1 MRVSNAPLY
10 GPSAF
15 TLTATS
21 TMEFEAG
28 GRAATGPAAMP
39 SASAPAATVAM
50 RRRFTGVLLGRTLG
64 SGGPGAWTRSDRWVH
79 RSPGGGTPG
88 ASVSFPL
95 RGTTAHGLPGGGRT
109 RMASMP
115 GAWNAHGM

>member
-28 GRAATGPAAMP
+28 GRAATGPATMP

-50 RRRFTGVLLGRTLG
+50 RRRFTGVLLGRTVG
-64 SGGPGAWTRSDRWVH
+64 SGGPGAWTRSDRWF
-79 RSPGGGTPG
+79 T
-88 ASVSFPL
+88 
-95 RGTTAHGLPGGGRT
+95 GLPAAGHRAP
-109 RMASMP
+109 RCRPLFAVPPHMDCLA
-115 GAWNAHGM
+115 AV

>member
-28 GRAATGPAAMP
+28 GRAATGPATMP
-39 SASAPAATVAM
+39 SASAPAATGAM
-50 RRRFTGVLLGRTLG
+50 RRRFTGVLLGRTVG
-64 SGGPGAWTRSDRWVH
+64 SGVRGRGPAAIDGSPVSRRRDTGRLGVVPSSRCHRTWIAWRRSD
-79 RSPGGGTPG
+79 
-88 ASVSFPL
+88 
-95 RGTTAHGLPGGGRT
+95 AHGVD
-109 RMASMP
+109 A
-115 GAWNAHGM
+115 